1 MTLNFNKYTLLEV
14 LAKVHEWAGN
24 SRDQI
29 IPFSDKKKKVL
40 VLKYKLCL
48 ILIFLYQYA
57 LFYLPGT
64 VNKDEQ
70 LKSVLH
76 L

>member
-1 MTLNFNKYTLLEV
+1 M
-14 LAKVHEWAGN
+14 
-24 SRDQI
+24 
-29 IPFSDKKKKVL
+29 IPFSDKKKGFS
-40 VLKYKLCL
+40 LK
-48 ILIFLYQYA
+48 IQIMSDIDILYQYA